1 MWDDYEVPGGTY
13 RENMLRKPG
22 QALSPEDHR
31 SRDFSY
37 KQLKK
42 FQDENGDITIN
53 REDFTRI
60 GVSQIQQPPSRTV
73 AVNGLKAS
81 EQPEAVK
88 LSA

>member
-31 SRDFSY
+31 SRDFNY
-37 KQLKK
+37 KHLKK
-42 FQDENGDITIN
+42 FQDENGDITID
-53 REDFTRI
+53 REDLARI
-60 GVSQIQQPPSRTV
+60 GVNMVQQPPSRTV
-73 AVNGLKAS
+73 TVNGLKTG

-88 LSA
+88 LTA